1 MFTFLTL
8 TPFPQRKDLRSADD
22 MKRKKK
28 KANVLKEML
37 KKRAAHVDAAFVQK

>member
-28 KANVLKEML
+28 ANVLKEML